1 MERNCR
7 IRRKNR
13 YIDMTTNNTE
23 LQQAQ
28 ELAVK
33 WTELFY
39 HKIHHKQ
46 NPTKE
51 ELEDVLNSLPP
62 IDDLPWQSEMRN
74 SLKLKLN
81 AKDDDDTFVHTMT
94 REQLFLLNNPLWT
107 KNLSTS
113 DVQYVLNW
121 SKQFKEYGE
130 NIEDKLA
137 KLFSEL

>member
-1 MERNCR
+1 
-7 IRRKNR
+7 
-13 YIDMTTNNTE
+13 MTTNNTE

-28 ELAVK
+28 ELAGK
-33 WTELFY
+33 RTEFFY
-39 HKIHHKQ
+39 YKIHHKQ

-81 AKDDDDTFVHTMT
+81 VKDEDDTFVHTMT

>member
-51 ELEDVLNSLPP
+51 ELEEVLNSFTQ
-62 IDDLPWQSEMRN
+62 I
-74 SLKLKLN
+74 K
-81 AKDDDDTFVHTMT
+81 AKC
-94 REQLFLLNNPLWT
+94 Q
-107 KNLSTS
+107 
-113 DVQYVLNW
+113 
-121 SKQFKEYGE
+121 G
-130 NIEDKLA
+130 
-137 KLFSEL
+137 

>member
-1 MERNCR
+1 MTKINWQDIPDHPTWLNPNPTRDELETLIASIPKTITIPEKQEPWQRDKTEAL
-7 IRRKNR
+7 RRK
-13 YIDMTTNNTE
+13 IVA
-23 LQQAQ
+23 L
-28 ELAVK
+28 
-33 WTELFY
+33 
-39 HKIHHKQ
+39 
-46 NPTKE
+46 TKA
-51 ELEDVLNSLPP
+51 LE
-62 IDDLPWQSEMRN
+62 
-74 SLKLKLN
+74 LKLAALN
-81 AKDDDDTFVHTMT
+81 PPRTIVSTMT